1 MAGPPPLRQEPR
13 SFPEVLLVAPL
24 LAFSLDRDK
33 EGTASAGDLA
43 FATFCIFALEEV
55 VDLLLLIVM
64 AKHGVNALRVK
75 PTFNLRTALLLG
87 FIIASGFGFLQIADQ
102 VTWEDEEDDRGGS
115 AGNSTAVPM

>member
-1 MAGPPPLRQEPR
+1 MYEEIGEKLC
-13 SFPEVLLVAPL
+13 LLVAPL

-64 AKHGVNALRVK
+64 AKHGVNALRIRPV
-75 PTFNLRTALLLG
+75 FNLRVALFFG
-87 FIIASGFGFLQIADQ
+87 FIVAAEVGILMIADQ
-102 VTWEDEEDDRGGS
+102 VTWEAEDEHAAI
-115 AGNSTAVPM
+115 AGNATVV